1 MSYIEKKYNK
11 KILEIFENLPSL
23 DRDLLEL
30 LKQKSNK
37 NVNDIARLCAKFNK
51 EINLILRKYYPEIKQ
66 LNDKLVI
73 KSSLM
78 FYYDL
83 IDKLTDLIRNIE
95 NFQNIDDQYYDILI
109 QFVKDK
115 EELILGKYKN
125 ISIQELTAFYD
136 KNSRQNLEKILLEK
150 LERRNRE
157 FFNFGSLEQEIQ
169 KRAKLAGADHILITS
184 ANSLSKEDLPSA
196 NSIINYSISGD
207 KDEKLLKKIG
217 EDLKEF
223 LESKHYKAVIKL
235 DSVITD
241 VKLLN
246 DNIK

>member
-11 KILEIFENLPSL
+11 KILEIFENLPNL
-23 DRDLLEL
+23 ERELLEL
-30 LKQKSNK
+30 LEQKSNK
-37 NVNDIARLCAKFNK
+37 NINDIARLCAKFNK

-95 NFQNIDDQYYDILI
+95 NFQNIDDRYYDTLI
-109 QFVKDK
+109 QFVNDKD
-115 EELILGKYKN
+115 ELILGKYKN

-136 KNSRQNLEKILLEK
+136 KSSRQNLEKILLEK

-157 FFNFGSLEQEIQ
+157 FFNFGSLEQEIR
-169 KRAKLAGADHILITS
+169 KRARIAGADYISISS
-184 ANSLSKEDLPSA
+184 ADALSKEDLPSA
-196 NSIINYSISGD
+196 NSVINYSISDVGN
-207 KDEKLLKKIG
+207 EKLLQRIG
-217 EDLKEF
+217 EELKEF
-223 LESKHYKAVIKL
+223 LESKQYKAVIKY

-246 DNIK
+246 DKI